1 MVVEADDVVSFATVR
16 TLLTEALVSRG
27 FTDLGRDDEMIA
39 LMDHFGDAVSA
50 RDYVENSYTFAH
62 AQRNLRV
69 VLTDYPGVKSGS
81 LPYEQP
87 NDPFFQIAI
96 YERRPGGFT
105 QSGLKLVKD
114 MEQILSAG
122 LTSRVE
128 TVVPPPQENAVEY
141 WKVTVSLSASLI
153 LQWALA
159 FTVTVTITGYLSF
172 QILSR
177 LPLSTV
183 ERRGFFVVVSTLL
196 ATPLPVPIMVT
207 GGILIPNVIVLPWTA
222 EYYWR
227 VEPWVIGSFSATAAL
242 CMVIAGRLFRNVSKP
257 NG

>member
-1 MVVEADDVVSFATVR
+1 MVIHADAAVSFATVQ
-16 TLLTEALVSRG
+16 TLLTDTLVSQG
-27 FTDLGRDDEMIA
+27 FRDLGRDDEMIA
-39 LMDHFGDAVSA
+39 LMDHFGDSGSA
-50 RDYVENSYTFAH
+50 RDYVENSYTFTH

-69 VLTDYPGVKSGS
+69 VLTDYAGVKSGS

-105 QSGLKLVKD
+105 QGGLKLVKD

-122 LTSRVE
+122 QTSSVE
-128 TVVPPPQENAVEY
+128 TVVPPPNEDPVEY
-141 WKVTVSLSASLI
+141 WKITVSLSLSLI
-153 LQWALA
+153 LQWTLA
-159 FTVTVTITGYLSF
+159 FTVTVAITGYLSF

-177 LPLSTV
+177 LPLSIV
-183 ERRGFFVVVSTLL
+183 ERRGFFVVANTFL
-196 ATPLPVPIMVT
+196 ATPLPVPIMVS

-222 EYYWR
+222 EYFST
-227 VEPWVIGSFSATAAL
+227 VEPWVIGSFPAAAVL
-242 CMVIAGRLFRNVSKP
+242 CMVIAGRLFRHVSAP